1 MNKINPIAI
10 TMGDPSGI
18 GTEITLKAWKSGK
31 IKQPFFLI
39 HDLEFVNSVAKKM
52 KIDIPLIKI
61 EDPSHASNLYKKS
74 LPIYQLSSIKK
85 TQLGKPKKQ
94 NAKLIIESINLA
106 LNFVKKNKASAI
118 VTSPIAKNIINY
130 HIIRPPCLQG
140 TGRVRSIFLES
151 MSVFSLKVSI
161 IPRV

>member
-39 HDLEFVNSVAKKM
+39 HDLEFVNSVARKM
-52 KIDIPLIKI
+52 KIDIPLIRI
-61 EDPSHASNLYKKS
+61 EDPSQAHNLYKKS

-85 TQLGKPKKQ
+85 TKLGKSLLDSLKIT
-94 NAKLIIESINLA
+94 NALFITSVENENVFFA
-106 LNFVKKNKASAI
+106 LRNI
-118 VTSPIAKNIINY
+118 KNITVIDHKDINP
-130 HIIRPPCLQG
+130 HILMKHDN
-140 TGRVRSIFLES
+140 V
-151 MSVFSLKVSI
+151 I
-161 IPRV
+161 IDSNVLDHIKKATTL